1 MLINRDSRSWVI
13 LCLVLFAL
21 ATAAYY
27 FVPGWGNQRLN
38 GPSGGSWEGLAFAAA
53 GTLMMLFAL
62 LLGARKRVRTMRI
75 GRAYVWMQGH
85 VWFGLLSYPVILY
98 HAGFRWGGPLTQVI
112 MWLFTIVIVSG
123 IVGIIL
129 QQIMP
134 SRLLREVAMETIYEQ
149 VDRIV
154 GQLRDEARALVAAAA
169 EPAEEAPYEVDA
181 IPAGAAA
188 VAVVP
193 QRTTATAAR
202 QLKEFHAEHVEPF
215 LGRDMPRG
223 SPLAVERM
231 ADSMFA
237 QLRDA
242 MPPAL
247 RKTAEGLR
255 EICEERR
262 QLARQKRLHH
272 WLHGWLL
279 VHVPLSY
286 ALFLLAAVHAV
297 QALRYTTVGG

>member
-1 MLINRDSRSWVI
+1 VLINRDSRSWVAA
-13 LCLVLFAL
+13 CLVLFVL
-21 ATAAYY
+21 ATAAFF
-27 FVPGWGNQRLN
+27 FVPGWGAQRLN
-38 GPSGGSWEGLAFAAA
+38 GPSGGSWEGIVFGVA
-53 GTLMMLFAL
+53 GSAMMLFAL
-62 LLGARKRVRTMRI
+62 LLGARKKVRTMRI
-75 GRAYVWMQGH
+75 GRAYMWMQGH

-112 MWLFTIVIVSG
+112 MWLFTIVVVSG
-123 IVGIIL
+123 IIGIVI

-134 SRLLREVAMETIYEQ
+134 TRLMREVPMETIYEQ

-154 GQLRDEARALVAAAA
+154 GQLRDEARALVAATG
-169 EPAEEAPYEVDA
+169 EQPEEAPYEVDA

-188 VAVVP
+188 TAVVP
-193 QRTTATAAR
+193 QRTTTSAAR
-202 QLKEFHAEHVEPF
+202 QLREFHQTHVEAF
-215 LGRDMPRG
+215 LREDMPHN
-223 SPLAVERM
+223 SPLSHEAT
-231 ADSMFA
+231 ANNMFA

-242 MPPAL
+242 MPPGL

-279 VHVPLSY
+279 VHIPLSY
-286 ALFLLAAVHAV
+286 ALMLLAAIHAV
-297 QALRYTTVGG
+297 QALRYATIGG

>member
-1 MLINRDSRSWVI
+1 VLINRDSRSWV
-13 LCLVLFAL
+13 LVCLVLFAL
-21 ATAAYY
+21 ATAAFF
-27 FVPGWGNQRLN
+27 FVPGWGARRLN
-38 GPSGGSWEGLAFAAA
+38 GPSGGSWEGIALGAA
-53 GTLMMLFAL
+53 GSAMMLFAL
-62 LLGARKRVRTMRI
+62 LLGARKKVRTMRI
-75 GRAYVWMQGH
+75 GRAYWWMQGH

-123 IVGIIL
+123 IVGIVL

-134 SRLLREVAMETIYEQ
+134 TKLMRDVAMETIYEQ
-149 VDRIV
+149 IDRIV
-154 GQLRDEARALVAAAA
+154 GQLRDEAAALAAAA
-169 EPAEEAPYEVDA
+169 GGQAEEAPYEVDA
-181 IPAGAAA
+181 IPAGATAT
-188 VAVVP
+188 AVVP

-202 QLKEFHAEHVEPF
+202 QVADFHRLHVAPF
-215 LGRDMPRG
+215 LAETMPRR
-223 SPLAVERM
+223 SPLADP
-231 ADSMFA
+231 ATANNMFG

-242 MPPAL
+242 MPPGL
-247 RKTAEGLR
+247 RQTAESLR

-286 ALFLLAAVHAV
+286 ALMLLAAVHAV
-297 QALRYTTVGG
+297 QALRFTTIGG